1 MLLTSA
7 LSNAD
12 PYENGTPAWGSEG
25 TPRELSPEG
34 NVLRCDFADSVDWL
48 KPRKRQEIKKSPQES
63 LQKEEAVQGKWCPFT
78 ASAAKRSAV
87 SSSK

>member
-1 MLLTSA
+1 MA
-7 LSNAD
+7 HAD

-34 NVLRCDFADSVDWL
+34 NVLKCDFADSVDWL
-48 KPRKRQEIKKSPQES
+48 KPRKRQADQIKRSAEETLQED
-63 LQKEEAVQGKWCPFT
+63 KAVQGKWCPFT
-78 ASAAKRSAV
+78 ASAARRSAV